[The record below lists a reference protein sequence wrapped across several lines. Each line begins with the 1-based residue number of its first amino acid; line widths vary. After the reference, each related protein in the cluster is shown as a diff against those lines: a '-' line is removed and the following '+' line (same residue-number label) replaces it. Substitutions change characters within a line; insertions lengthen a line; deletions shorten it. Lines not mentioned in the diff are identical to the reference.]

1 MSRTSSTERRPN
13 GPQRDRSISALELFE
28 SFGEPR
34 PFARRGGIAGRG
46 SGSSLTP
53 PDPRW
58 MEGSEEADD
67 SGYYSHVIHEEEE
80 DEDTDLEG
88 YPLSPP
94 LSPRSVPPRV
104 RTKQRKRKPSCE
116 RPSLKRRPSWRPN
129 LKHDFIFEHALEI
142 RERNHSID
150 NMIATDVWHKSDS
163 HMYSMA
169 ETSCTTTASAPASM
183 IRTPERPEPRRQS
196 TLLHPSSPT
205 IEAVSFQTM
214 QSLPRAKI
222 VHIRHPS
229 NPRSATPKTSST
241 SLPADEEILAPV
253 AHRPTMPPRK
263 GSSLLHPSCPTSE
276 TCLSSQLK
284 TILSLPPK
292 NRDMPE
298 TTKSTSPHSSL
309 ATSPEHTTPSIPAL
323 SLLASALPVPTS
335 VRTASA
341 DRHRQTSVIHSCL
354 SDLED
359 EDLNRPQPQRQA
371 VSDDSVSY
379 GQNASR
385 SVGLD
390 KGLAS
395 SFRGHLAEA
404 TEDAI
409 FARIDRKVQ
418 RGRRMWGG

>member
-13 GPQRDRSISALELFE
+13 GPQRDRSISALELFK
-28 SFGEPR
+28 SFGDPR

-53 PDPRW
+53 PESRW
-58 MEGSEEADD
+58 KECSEEADD
-67 SGYYSHVIHEEEE
+67 SGYYSHVIHEE

-88 YPLSPP
+88 HPLSPP
-94 LSPRSVPPRV
+94 LSPRSFPPRV

-150 NMIATDVWHKSDS
+150 SMIAKDVWHNSDT
-163 HMYSMA
+163 HIYSMA
-169 ETSCTTTASAPASM
+169 ENSCTTTASAPAST
-183 IRTPERPEPRRQS
+183 IRATERPEPRRQS

-205 IEAVSFQTM
+205 IEAVSFQTI

-222 VHIRHPS
+222 VHICHPS

-241 SLPADEEILAPV
+241 SLPADEEILPPV

-292 NRDMPE
+292 KRDTPK
-298 TTKSTSPHSSL
+298 TTRSTSPHFSTASS
-309 ATSPEHTTPSIPAL
+309 EQTTPSVPAL
-323 SLLASALPVPTS
+323 KLPASALPISIPI
-335 VRTASA
+335 RAASA
-341 DRHRQTSVIHSCL
+341 DRHRQASVIHSCL

-359 EDLNRPQPQRQA
+359 EGLNRPQPQRQA

-379 GQNASR
+379 GRNANG
-385 SVGLD
+385 SVGSD

-404 TEDAI
+404 AEDAI

-418 RGRRMWGG
+418 RGRRMLGG